1 MMRCGG
7 DCWKIAAATVA
18 AILGAA
24 GAHAGHQPRQQT
36 EDRPSRVAW
45 LSRNAPAIRSIDPT
59 VEHDGFADLEP
70 LKAAIGNA
78 RVVVLGEQSHGDGAT
93 FLAKGRLI
101 KFLHQRMGFDV
112 LAWEA
117 GLFNAHDMDAAVRDR
132 TVPIDDAMGRGLFP
146 IWALSAQVRPV
157 FDYARSVA
165 GTRRPLEMAG
175 FDHQFSGAGP
185 SRWRNA
191 LVGFLDEAD
200 PSLLPD
206 DLRASLRNDVRTVFA
221 SDSKAPDIRRV
232 AAKWRALSALFDAS
246 RAKLERAHP
255 TAEVALMRR
264 TVDAALLSLEG
275 LARLREAAGQF
286 RAADNNLRDQW
297 MGETLVWLANERYKG
312 RRIIVWA
319 ASFHTL
325 HDPTAIKLGPDA
337 SFSYEN
343 VLTMGQVARRS
354 LRDAIYTVGFT
365 AAEGRAARVTDGET
379 LQLEPPIEG
388 SLEDLCLGVG
398 RRFLFV
404 NLRGLPLSHWLRRSI
419 SARVLGHSPIE
430 TDWSRQMDA
439 LVFTRTMFP
448 STKGPMAPDGAVLTE
463 SSSAR

>member
-1 MMRCGG
+1 MIRCGR
-7 DCWKIAAATVA
+7 DCWTIAVATVA

-24 GAHAGHQPRQQT
+24 GAHRGQQPSQQA
-36 EDRPSRVAW
+36 EDRMSRVAW
-45 LSRNAPAIRSIDPT
+45 LSRSAVAIRSIDPT
-59 VEHDGFADLEP
+59 SAQDGFIDLEP

-93 FLAKGRLI
+93 FLAKARLV
-101 KFLHQRMGFDV
+101 KFLHERMGFDV

-117 GLFNAHDMDAAVRDR
+117 GLFNAYDMDAAVRDR

-146 IWALSAQVRPV
+146 IWALSAQVKPV
-157 FDYARSVA
+157 FEYARSVA

-175 FDHQFSGAGP
+175 IDHQFSGAGP

-191 LVGFLDEAD
+191 LFGFLDKAD
-200 PSLLPD
+200 PSLLPE
-206 DLRASLRNDVRTVFA
+206 DLRASLRNDVRAVFA
-221 SDSKAPDIRRV
+221 PDSKPADIRRV
-232 AAKWRALSALFDAS
+232 AEKWRALSAIFDAS
-246 RAKLERAHP
+246 RAKLERVHP
-255 TAEVALMRR
+255 TAEVAFMRR

-275 LARLREAAGQF
+275 LARMREAAGQF

-297 MGETLVWLANERYKG
+297 MGETLLWLANYRYKG

-325 HDPTAIKLGPDA
+325 YEPMGIKLGPDS

-343 VLTMGQVARRS
+343 VLTMGHVAQRS

-365 AAEGRAARVTDGET
+365 AAEGTAARVTDGET
-379 LQLEPPIEG
+379 LELEAPTEG
-388 SLEDLCLGVG
+388 SLEDLCLKVG

-404 NLRGLPLSHWLRRSI
+404 NFRGLPASHWLRQSI
-419 SARVLGHSPIE
+419 SARVLGHSSIE
-430 TDWSRQMDA
+430 TDWTRQMDA
-439 LVFTRTMFP
+439 LMFTRTMFP
-448 STKGPMAPDGAVLTE
+448 STKGPMAPSGAVLTE

>member
-1 MMRCGG
+1 MIRCGG
-7 DCWKIAAATVA
+7 DCWKIAVATVA
-18 AILGAA
+18 TILGAA
-24 GAHAGHQPRQQT
+24 GARGGQQPGQRA
-36 EDRPSRVAW
+36 EDRLSRVAW
-45 LSRNAPAIRSIDPT
+45 LSGSAVAIRSIDPT
-59 VEHDGFADLEP
+59 VAHDGFADLEP

-93 FLAKGRLI
+93 FLAKGRLV

-117 GLFNAHDMDAAVRDR
+117 GLFNAYDMDAAVRDR
-132 TVPIDDAMGRGLFP
+132 TVPVDDAMGRGLFP

-157 FDYARSVA
+157 FEYARSVA

-191 LVGFLDEAD
+191 LIGFLDEAD
-200 PSLLPD
+200 PSLLPE

-221 SDSKAPDIRRV
+221 SDSKAPEIRRV
-232 AAKWRALSALFDAS
+232 AEKWRALSALFDTS

-275 LARLREAAGQF
+275 LARLREATGQF

-325 HDPTAIKLGPDA
+325 HEPTAIKLGPDA

-354 LRDAIYTVGFT
+354 LGDAIYTVGFT
-365 AAEGRAARVTDGET
+365 AAEGTAARVTDGET
-379 LQLEPPIEG
+379 LELEAPIEG

-404 NLRGLPLSHWLRRSI
+404 NLRGLPTSHWLRRSI
-419 SARVLGHSPIE
+419 SARVLGHSSIE
-430 TDWSRQMDA
+430 TDWTRQMDA

-463 SSSAR
+463 SSSVR

>member
-1 MMRCGG
+1 MIGCGG

-18 AILGAA
+18 TILGAA
-24 GAHAGHQPRQQT
+24 GARGDQPGQRA
-36 EDRPSRVAW
+36 EDRLSRVAW
-45 LSRNAPAIRSIDPT
+45 LSRSAVAIRSIDPT
-59 VEHDGFADLEP
+59 VAHDGFADLEP
-70 LKAAIGNA
+70 LKAAIGSA

-93 FLAKGRLI
+93 FLAKGRLV

-117 GLFNAHDMDAAVRDR
+117 GLFNAYDMDAAVRDR
-132 TVPIDDAMGRGLFP
+132 TVPVDDAMGRGLFP

-157 FDYARSVA
+157 FEYARSVA

-191 LVGFLDEAD
+191 LIGFLDEAD
-200 PSLLPD
+200 PSLLPE

-221 SDSKAPDIRRV
+221 SDSKAPEIRRV
-232 AAKWRALSALFDAS
+232 AEKWRALSALFDAS

-255 TAEVALMRR
+255 TAEVALMGR

-275 LARLREAAGQF
+275 LARLREATGQF

-297 MGETLVWLANERYKG
+297 MGKTLVWLANERYKG

-325 HDPTAIKLGPDA
+325 HEPTAIKLGPDA

-354 LRDAIYTVGFT
+354 LGDAIYTVGFT
-365 AAEGRAARVTDGET
+365 AGEGTAARVTDGET
-379 LQLEPPIEG
+379 LELEAPIEG

-398 RRFLFV
+398 RRVLFV
-404 NLRGLPLSHWLRRSI
+404 NLRGLPASHWLRRSI
-419 SARVLGHSPIE
+419 SARVLGHSSIE
-430 TDWSRQMDA
+430 TDWTRQMDA

-448 STKGPMAPDGAVLTE
+448 STKGPMAPDAAVLTE
-463 SSSAR
+463 SSSVR